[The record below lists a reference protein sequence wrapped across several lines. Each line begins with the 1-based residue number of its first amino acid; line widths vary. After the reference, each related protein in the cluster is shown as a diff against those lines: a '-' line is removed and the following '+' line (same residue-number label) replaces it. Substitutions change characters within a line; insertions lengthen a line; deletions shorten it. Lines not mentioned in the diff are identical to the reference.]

1 MVRTFFAI
9 LAALTLSNYALAAD
23 EVKQPLVTIDE
34 DMWVTFYDV
43 PSRRFHDIRTKFVQR
58 DFDAAAANLV
68 TSGNY
73 LKVEASRAIP
83 ELAERLNDVSGK
95 MHRAADNILDDAVT
109 VTGLDALFGR
119 AHWLLAQHY
128 IDMAKRSRDNQQFRN
143 EGLYLWA
150 TIHHLERAVLW
161 SNARIDRNLYNT
173 LEELR
178 ELAGKLQDPA
188 LAAQANRGKPVI
200 RAEKTLRETGKQI
213 DRPVVLPRVD

>member
-73 LKVEASRAIP
+73 LKVETSRAIP

-161 SNARIDRNLYNT
+161 SNARIDRNLYKT

-188 LAAQANRGKPVI
+188 LAAQANRGKPVV